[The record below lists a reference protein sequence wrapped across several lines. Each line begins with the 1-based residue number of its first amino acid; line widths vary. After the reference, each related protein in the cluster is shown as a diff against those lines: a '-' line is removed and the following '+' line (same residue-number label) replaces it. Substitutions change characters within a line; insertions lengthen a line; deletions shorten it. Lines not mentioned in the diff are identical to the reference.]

1 MKRLP
6 LISTVAAV
14 AAVSASLAYW
24 GLQLYKPQQRPIAA
38 PPLQAAAGPQID
50 SARGLFGGEVAVAAA
65 SSYQL
70 RGVVAAANGR
80 GSVAIIATDA
90 QPAKAFPV
98 GAEVVP
104 GVTVKDVQPRFV
116 LLQEG
121 GVQKRVDLM
130 PVENGAG
137 AALAPPLPGQAPAQP
152 PAAPNAPPQSPM
164 TGGPIEPSPCPILT
178 APPQRVVT
186 PPPGNAP
193 PQLQ

>member
-14 AAVSASLAYW
+14 AALSASLAYW

-38 PPLQAAAGPQID
+38 PPVQAAPGPQID

-80 GSVAIIATDA
+80 GSVAIIATDS

-98 GAEVVP
+98 GAEVVS
-104 GVTVKDVQPRFV
+104 GVTVKEVQPRFV

-130 PVENGAG
+130 PVDSAPS
-137 AALAPPLPGQAPAQP
+137 ASLAPPLPGQPGQP
-152 PAAPNAPPQSPM
+152 MSPPPNVQPQSPM
-164 TGGPIEPSPCPILT
+164 TGGPAEPTPGPILT

>member
-14 AAVSASLAYW
+14 AALSASLAYW

-38 PPLQAAAGPQID
+38 PPVQVAPGPQID
-50 SARGLFGGEVAVAAA
+50 SARGLFGGEIAVAAA

-80 GSVAIIATDA
+80 GSVAIIATDS

-98 GAEVVP
+98 GAEVVS
-104 GVTVKDVQPRFV
+104 GVTVKEVQPRFV

-130 PVENGAG
+130 SLDSAG
-137 AALAPPLPGQAPAQP
+137 AATLAPPLPGQSGQP
-152 PAAPNAPPQSPM
+152 MPPAPNAPPQSPM
-164 TGGPIEPSPCPILT
+164 TGGPAEPAPGPILT

-186 PPPGNAP
+186 PSPGNAP

>member
-14 AAVSASLAYW
+14 AALSASLAYW

-38 PPLQAAAGPQID
+38 PPIQAAAGPQID
-50 SARGLFGGEVAVAAA
+50 SARGLFGGEVAVAVA

-130 PVENGAG
+130 PVESAG
-137 AALAPPLPGQAPAQP
+137 AALAPPLPGQAPPP

-164 TGGPIEPSPCPILT
+164 TGGPAEPTPGPILT
-178 APPQRVVT
+178 APPQRVVA
-186 PPPGNAP
+186 PPSGNAP